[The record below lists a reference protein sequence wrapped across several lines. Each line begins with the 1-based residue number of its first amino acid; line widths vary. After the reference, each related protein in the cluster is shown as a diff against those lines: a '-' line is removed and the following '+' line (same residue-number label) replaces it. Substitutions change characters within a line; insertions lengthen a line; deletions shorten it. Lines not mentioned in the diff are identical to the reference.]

1 MLIDPVSLAVIGG
14 AITLAGA
21 LAGSAIGIGIAG
33 SAGAA
38 TLSEEPGQFRNVIL
52 LASLPMTQTF
62 YGLIVLILILQIVV
76 PSIREM
82 TDPGGVGF
90 AVLGIGLITALA
102 EGFSAAYQ
110 GSVCA
115 SGISLL
121 PKTKGTILTSSMILA
136 VFVELIGVLGLVFAI
151 LALTMLGVF

>member
-14 AITLAGA
+14 AIA
-21 LAGSAIGIGIAG
+21 LAGGLAGSSIGIGIAG

-38 TLSEEPGQFRNVIL
+38 TLSEEPGQFRNVIV
-52 LASLPMTQTF
+52 LASLPMTQSF

-76 PSIREM
+76 DNIAKM

-90 AVLGIGLITALA
+90 AVLGIGIIAALA

-136 VFVELIGVLGLVFAI
+136 VFVELIGVLGLVFTI

>member
-14 AITLAGA
+14 AIA
-21 LAGSAIGIGIAG
+21 LAGGLAGSSIGIGIAG

-38 TLSEEPGQFRNVIL
+38 TLSEEPGQFRNVIV
-52 LASLPMTQTF
+52 LASLPMTQSF

-90 AVLGIGLITALA
+90 AVLGIGIIAALA

-121 PKTKGTILTSSMILA
+121 PKTKGAILTSSMILA
-136 VFVELIGVLGLVFAI
+136 VFVELIGVLGLVFTI

>member
-90 AVLGIGLITALA
+90 AVLGIGLIAALA

>member
-14 AITLAGA
+14 AIALAGG

-90 AVLGIGLITALA
+90 AVLGIGIIAAMA

-121 PKTKGTILTSSMILA
+121 PKTKGTILTGSMILA

>member
-14 AITLAGA
+14 AIA
-21 LAGSAIGIGIAG
+21 LAGGLAGSSIGIGIAG

-38 TLSEEPGQFRNVIL
+38 TLSEEPGQFRNVIV
-52 LASLPMTQTF
+52 LASLPMTQSF

-90 AVLGIGLITALA
+90 AVLGIGIIAALA

-115 SGISLL
+115 AGISLL

-136 VFVELIGVLGLVFAI
+136 VFVELIGVLGLVFTI
-151 LALTMLGVF
+151 LALTMLEVF

>member
-1 MLIDPVSLAVIGG
+1 MLISPEALAVIGG
-14 AITLAGA
+14 AIALAGG

-38 TLSEEPGQFRNVIL
+38 TLSEEPGQLRNVIL

-62 YGLIVLILILQIVV
+62 YGLITLILILTTVIGN
-76 PSIREM
+76 IGEM
-82 TDPGGVGF
+82 ANGEGMGF
-90 AVLGIGLITALA
+90 AVLGIGVITAAA
-102 EGFSAAYQ
+102 EAFSGAYQ
-110 GSVCA
+110 GAVCA

-121 PKTKGTILTSSMILA
+121 PKTKGRILTNSMMLA

-151 LALTMLGVF
+151 MALALLGLF

>member
-1 MLIDPVSLAVIGG
+1 MLISPESLAVIGG
-14 AITLAGA
+14 AIALAGG

-38 TLSEEPGQFRNVIL
+38 TLSEEPGQLRNVIL

-62 YGLIVLILILQIVV
+62 YGLITLILILTTVIGN
-76 PSIREM
+76 IGEM
-82 TDPGGVGF
+82 ANGEGMGF
-90 AVLGIGLITALA
+90 AVLGIGLITAAA
-102 EGFSAAYQ
+102 EAFSGAYQ
-110 GSVCA
+110 GAVCA

-121 PKTKGTILTSSMILA
+121 PKTKGRILTNSMMLA

-151 LALTMLGVF
+151 MALTLLGLY

>member
-82 TDPGGVGF
+82 TDPGGAGF
-90 AVLGIGLITALA
+90 AVLGIGIIAAMA

-121 PKTKGTILTSSMILA
+121 PKTKGTILTGSMILA

>member
-14 AITLAGA
+14 AIALAGG

-52 LASLPMTQTF
+52 LASLPMTQSF
-62 YGLIVLILILQIVV
+62 YGLIVLILILQVV
-76 PSIREM
+76 VGNLREM
-82 TDPGGVGF
+82 TDPGGLGL
-90 AVLGIGLITALA
+90 AVLGIGIIAAMA

-136 VFVELIGVLGLVFAI
+136 VFVELIGVLGLVFTI
-151 LALTMLGVF
+151 LALTMLGVW